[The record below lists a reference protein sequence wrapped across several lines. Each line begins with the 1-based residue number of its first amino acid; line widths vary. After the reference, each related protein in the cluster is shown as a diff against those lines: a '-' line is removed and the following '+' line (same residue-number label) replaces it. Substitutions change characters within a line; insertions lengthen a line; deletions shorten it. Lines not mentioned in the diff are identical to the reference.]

1 MSAAPREAK
10 GHDSRK
16 TLALPAGI
24 GTVRAFRIALAIA
37 AVAGAICL
45 LVATFSTVIEITVGT
60 TSKIADRDTELSG
73 YDRHSVA
80 LILIGLF
87 ALVMTGGALR
97 GARPAMAAIVVTGI
111 VVLAIALIGDLPDV
125 HETGVIGELYDNA
138 RANPRSGY
146 YLETL
151 GGALLLLAGGGL
163 LLLGSGGP
171 EGSTQSRRGSAGLR
185 SERAREVGVVGEAD
199 VR

>member
-16 TLALPAGI
+16 ALALPAGI
-24 GTVRAFRIALAIA
+24 GTIRAFRIALAIA
-37 AVAGAICL
+37 ALAGAICL
-45 LVATFSTVIEITVGT
+45 LAATFSTVIEITVGT

-80 LILIGLF
+80 LIVIALF
-87 ALVMTGGALR
+87 ALVMTAGALR
-97 GARPAMAAIVVTGI
+97 GARPAMVALAVAGV
-111 VVLAIALIGDLPDV
+111 VVLLIALIGDLPDV
-125 HETGVIGELYDNA
+125 HKTGVIGQLYDNA

-151 GGALLLLAGGGL
+151 GGALLLMAGGGL
-163 LLLGSGGP
+163 LLLGGGP
-171 EGSTQSRRGSAGLR
+171 PAATTR
-185 SERAREVGVVGEAD
+185 ERPS
-199 VR
+199 

>member
-10 GHDSRK
+10 DQDSRK

-24 GTVRAFRIALAIA
+24 GTVRGFTIALAIA
-37 AVAGAICL
+37 AAAGVVCL

-60 TSKIADRDTELSG
+60 TSKIANLDTELSG
-73 YDRHSVA
+73 YDRHSIA
-80 LILIGLF
+80 LILI
-87 ALVMTGGALR
+87 ALVAGVMLVGALR
-97 GARPAMAAIVVTGI
+97 EARPAMVALAALGV
-111 VVLAIALIGDLPDV
+111 VVLLIALIGDLPDV
-125 HETGVIGELYDNA
+125 HDTGQVGELYDNA

-163 LLLGSGGP
+163 LLLNP
-171 EGSTQSRRGSAGLR
+171 
-185 SERAREVGVVGEAD
+185 RARQ
-199 VR
+199 